1 MRAVFHI
8 PIIAA
13 AALLATVLCL
23 EALFRCLPVSTAT
36 LTGYYFDAD
45 LLTYPARH
53 EWAVATGW
61 DMRNAQ
67 HLRSNAQGFAAD
79 IDFVADPQ
87 ALALIGDSYVEGSAL
102 RQQDRPAAQLARY
115 LRGKRVVYGMGT
127 PGTALLD
134 YAQRI
139 RYASQS
145 LQTRDF
151 VVWLEAG
158 DARQALCGTGHVVS
172 RCLDARTLL
181 PRTERLAPPD
191 AIKRLA
197 RHSALAQYVFSQLKF
212 NPGRLLSD
220 MRQALSPA
228 RAVVEGATPADTKA
242 MQAMVDAV
250 LAEFFRQV
258 APHARGRL
266 LFIVDGHRAAPPKQP
281 TALHLERQY
290 LVGAL
295 RAAGAEV
302 LDLETVFEAHRNQSK
317 LSPEVGPYDHHL
329 NPLGVRLVM
338 QAVATR
344 LEP

>member
-1 MRAVFHI
+1 MFRI

-13 AALLATVLCL
+13 AAALATVLCL

-53 EWAVATGW
+53 EWSVATGW

-115 LRGKRVVYGMGT
+115 LRGKRAVYGMGT

-145 LQTRDF
+145 LHTRDF

-172 RCLDARTLL
+172 RCLDARTLQ

-220 MRQALSPA
+220 MRRAFSPA
-228 RAVVEGATPADTKA
+228 PAVVEGATPPDTKA

-266 LFIVDGHRAAPPKQP
+266 LFIVDGHRAAPPPQP
-281 TALHLERQY
+281 TALDLERQY
-290 LVGAL
+290 LVAAL

-302 LDLETVFEAHRNQSK
+302 LDLETVFKAHRKQSK

-329 NPLGVRLVM
+329 NPLGVGLVM